1 MMNNSI
7 LTKEHIEN
15 LVKQLLLKYHGESA
29 ILFGSY
35 ARGDCTNNSDIDVI
49 VYGGKNFRPFD
60 IFAFGEDLREMTN
73 KDADVFEISEV
84 NQNSDFYK
92 NVLNE
97 GIRIS

>member
-49 VYGGKNFRPFD
+49 V
-60 IFAFGEDLREMTN
+60 
-73 KDADVFEISEV
+73 
-84 NQNSDFYK
+84 
-92 NVLNE
+92 
-97 GIRIS
+97 